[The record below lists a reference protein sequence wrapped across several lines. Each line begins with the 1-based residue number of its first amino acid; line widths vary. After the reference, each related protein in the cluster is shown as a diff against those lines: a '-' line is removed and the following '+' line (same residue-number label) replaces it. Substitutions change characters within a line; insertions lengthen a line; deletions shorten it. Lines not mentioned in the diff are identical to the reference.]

1 MFKLN
6 NFDFSLLPFSTV
18 SKPVSS
24 VPAPL
29 SFAIAW
35 RSSSYVSALSHKSLS
50 DPTNVCDGTNC
61 SSNVYPSK
69 PFRPSKPVF
78 LSNVR
83 PSKPIIS
90 SNFYLSKPVC
100 PRNIISSRCI
110 YSSAVCQN
118 PTNVIASKPICP
130 IGVCP
135 SKPVRPSN
143 VIPSIPVRQSNSCLS
158 KTARPSKV
166 HSSKPVC
173 PSDICPNKPVSLSNI
188 CLSKPAR
195 ATAVFPRKP
204 VLPINV
210 CPNKPVRPSN
220 VYSSKPVCPSNDCPS
235 KPVSLINVCLQSLR
249 LVIKT
254 LIFDLFIVFLFFST
268 YSKLSIVTLNIF
280 NNLILLKVI
289 FLTNFT
295 WWRKCVNGLHLRS
308 FLDVVIIFQSYRT
321 ILKISISNVSKQKSE
336 KKVKFFLLFLICMT
350 FVFLKYK
357 NSSDF
362 FNDVNLYQMRIFYV
376 WVYKFWLLE
385 WIALH

>member
-1 MFKLN
+1 M
-6 NFDFSLLPFSTV
+6 
-18 SKPVSS
+18 
-24 VPAPL
+24 
-29 SFAIAW
+29 
-35 RSSSYVSALSHKSLS
+35 
-50 DPTNVCDGTNC
+50 
-61 SSNVYPSK
+61 
-69 PFRPSKPVF
+69 F

-83 PSKPIIS
+83 PSKTIIS
-90 SNFYLSKPVC
+90 SNFYLSKPVF

-118 PTNVIASKPICP
+118 PTNLIASKSVCP

-135 SKPVRPSN
+135 SKPVRPS
-143 VIPSIPVRQSNSCLS
+143 
-158 KTARPSKV
+158 KV
-166 HSSKPVC
+166 YSSKPVC
-173 PSDICPNKPVSLSNI
+173 PSDICPNKPFSLSNI

-295 WWRKCVNGLHLRS
+295 W
-308 FLDVVIIFQSYRT
+308 
-321 ILKISISNVSKQKSE
+321 
-336 KKVKFFLLFLICMT
+336 
-350 FVFLKYK
+350 
-357 NSSDF
+357 
-362 FNDVNLYQMRIFYV
+362 
-376 WVYKFWLLE
+376 
-385 WIALH
+385 